1 MARKYY
7 YKTSSGSTQQNAE
20 NCTSFTCAGY
30 STSMGAGEHYR
41 CQGHR
46 ATDTSRNIDIV
57 HIEQYKEENRREQQ
71 EGTNRPPNYVIKYD
85 QIESIRAKIKDELTA
100 RRNSPL
106 YKNLTVVD
114 NTNVRHGDI
123 VKASTNVD
131 PKALGTVIK
140 SLARQ
145 INEIKITNPLK
156 TTNTITGDYEP
167 GKSNVGST
175 GYSTEDHYSDVRPEE
190 GTLIEASDMGE
201 VDPNGTDERPRVHK
215 RSTAM
220 SGRTQNIVQGCICHS
235 DCFDFWFVNEPDP
248 CSYSSGGGGGGYT
261 CGCNYGVVAWGG
273 CSWMVVWW

>member
-7 YKTSSGSTQQNAE
+7 YKTSASAKAKDATQ
-20 NCTSFTCAGY
+20 CTSFTCAGY
-30 STSMGAGEHYR
+30 STSMKENAHYK

-46 ATDTSRNIDIV
+46 ATDTSRSIDIV
-57 HIEQYKEENRREQQ
+57 HIEQYKKENRREQQ
-71 EGTNRPPNYVIKYD
+71 EGTDRPPDYVIKYD

-106 YKNLTVVD
+106 YKNLSVVD
-114 NTNVRHGDI
+114 NTNVHPGDV
-123 VKASTNVD
+123 VKASTNLD

-140 SLARQ
+140 SLAGQ
-145 INEIKITNPLK
+145 INNIKIQNPLK
-156 TTNTITGDYEP
+156 KTNTITGDYER
-167 GKSNVGST
+167 GKSNVVST
-175 GYSTEDHYSDVRPEE
+175 GYSTEDHYSDSRPKE
-190 GTLIEASDMGE
+190 GTMIEASDMGE

-248 CSYSSGGGGGGYT
+248 CAYCGANWYD
-261 CGCNYGVVAWGG
+261 CGCDYG
-273 CSWMVVWW
+273 